1 MLEVIWLTFSIVAA
15 FGTCVLIGWKIAKSD
30 PDLQKVIDAIV
41 SHYLDERRFHI
52 NKIAEITGLSSNK
65 VERIL
70 KKLETRGIV
79 RGKGKMYQLVDPLV
93 FLTPIDLERAR
104 RITKD
109 DNILYGAYQN
119 PYLPRLYFLT
129 MYLIFAAVIVFVVL
143 VFFNVFPGLTSWV
156 QNILPEGVSVNAF
169 LLFMI
174 GMGIIFVDALDNII
188 KAWAREKY
196 SVVVG
201 EKSGISYD
209 RSLAD
214 ELSGKIRRGMIEDV
228 DLQFS
233 LLQKILNYF
242 IRVPVGDVIVKVKGQ
257 REPVVFK
264 NMPYPRE
271 LFYVI
276 RSIQLG
282 SLGWRKRHAR
292 TLMMWRARAMVPAA

>member
-1 MLEVIWLTFSIVAA
+1 MANFIWLIVSIIAA
-15 FGTCVLIGWKIAKSD
+15 FVTCSFIGWKIARRD
-30 PDLQKVIDAIV
+30 PDLGKVVDAIV
-41 SHYLDERRFHI
+41 SHYLDERRFHVD
-52 NKIAEITGLSSNK
+52 KIAEITGMSGDK
-65 VERIL
+65 VRRIL
-70 KKLETRGIV
+70 KRLEARGIV
-79 RGKGKMYQLVDPLV
+79 RGKGKTYQLVDPLV

-129 MYLIFAAVIVFVVL
+129 MYLIFAADVIFVLL
-143 VFFNVFPGLTSWV
+143 VFFNVLPSLTSWLE
-156 QNILPEGVSVNAF
+156 NILPKEVSVNAF
-169 LLFMI
+169 LLFLI

-209 RSLAD
+209 KSLAD
-214 ELSGKIRRGMIEDV
+214 ELSGKIRRGAIADV
-228 DLQFS
+228 DLQFT
-233 LLQKILNYF
+233 LLQKLLNYF
-242 IRVPVGDVIVKVKGQ
+242 IRVPIGDVIVKAKGQ
-257 REPVVFK
+257 EKPIVFK

-282 SLGWRKRHAR
+282 SLGWRKRYAR
-292 TLMMWRARAMVPAA
+292 TLMMWRARAMVPTA

>member
-1 MLEVIWLTFSIVAA
+1 M
-15 FGTCVLIGWKIAKSD
+15 LIGLKLSKSD
-30 PDLQKVIDAIV
+30 PDLEKVIDAIV
-41 SHYLDERRFHI
+41 SNFLDERKFHI
-52 NKIAEITGLSSNK
+52 NSIVEITGLSKNK
-65 VERIL
+65 VEAIL
-70 KKLETRGIV
+70 KRLEARGIV
-79 RGKGKMYQLVDPLV
+79 RKRGNMYQLVDPLV
-93 FLTPIDLERAR
+93 FLTPIDMERAR

-119 PYLPRLYFLT
+119 PYLPRLYFLA
-129 MYLIFAAVIVFVVL
+129 MYLIFAADIAFVIS
-143 VFFNVFPGLTSWV
+143 VFFNIFPGLTNWV
-156 QNILPEGVSVNAF
+156 LKILPEGVSVNAF
-169 LLFMI
+169 LLFTL

-188 KAWAREKY
+188 KSWAREKY

-209 RSLAD
+209 KSLAD
-214 ELSGKIRRGMIEDV
+214 ELSGKIRRGAIADV

-242 IRVPVGDVIVKVKGQ
+242 IRVPVGDVIVRVKG
-257 REPVVFK
+257 EEKPVVFK

-282 SLGWRKRHAR
+282 SLGWRKRYAR
-292 TLMMWRARAMVPAA
+292 TLMMWRARAMVPAT

>member
-1 MLEVIWLTFSIVAA
+1 MVNFIWLIVSIIVA
-15 FGTCVLIGWKIAKSD
+15 FGTCSFIGWKIARRN
-30 PDLQKVIDAIV
+30 PDLEKVIDAIV
-41 SHYLDERRFHI
+41 SHYLDERRFHVDRI
-52 NKIAEITGLSSNK
+52 VEITGLPKNR

-70 KKLETRGIV
+70 KKLEARGVV
-79 RGKGKMYQLVDPLV
+79 RGRGKMYQLVDPLV
-93 FLTPIDLERAR
+93 FLTSTDLERAR

-119 PYLPRLYFLT
+119 PYLPRLYFLA
-129 MYLIFAAVIVFVVL
+129 MYLIFAADIIFVLL
-143 VFFNVFPGLTSWV
+143 VFFNVLPSLTNWV

-169 LLFMI
+169 LLFLI
-174 GMGIIFVDALDNII
+174 GMGIIFVDALDNVI

-209 RSLAD
+209 KSLAD
-214 ELSGKIRRGMIEDV
+214 ELSGKIRRGAIEDV
-228 DLQFS
+228 DLQFT
-233 LLQKILNYF
+233 LLQKLLNYF
-242 IRVPVGDVIVKVKGQ
+242 IRVPIGDVVVKVKGQ
-257 REPVVFK
+257 EEPVVFK

-292 TLMMWRARAMVPAA
+292 TLMMWRARAMVPAG